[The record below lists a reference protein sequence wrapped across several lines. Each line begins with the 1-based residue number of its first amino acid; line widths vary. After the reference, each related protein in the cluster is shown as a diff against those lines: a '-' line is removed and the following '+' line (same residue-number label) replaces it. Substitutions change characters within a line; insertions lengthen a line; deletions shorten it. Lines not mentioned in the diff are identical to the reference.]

1 VEKFKMENK
10 QAKFTLQEL
19 LGVGFTLIVLGIG
32 LAYGLQVIG
41 DVQADMTPASAEFNA
56 TANTVTAVGNVT
68 SKLPTIATII
78 VAAVIIGILVVYLF
92 NRFAR

>member
-1 VEKFKMENK
+1 MENK
-10 QAKFTLQEL
+10 QAKFSLQEL

-41 DVQADMTPASAEFNA
+41 DVQADMTPSSAEYNA
-56 TANTVTAVGNVT
+56 TSDTLTAVSNVTA
-68 SKLPTIATII
+68 KLPTIATIV

>member
-1 VEKFKMENK
+1 MENK

-41 DVQADMTPASAEFNA
+41 DVQADMDSGSAEYNA
-56 TANTVTAVGNVT
+56 TGDTLTAVSNVTA
-68 SKLPTIATII
+68 KLPTIATIV